1 MVRQLNFSKSRFKM
15 NMKIHYVFAVMLF
28 FSFALTSQAQKVGY
42 INSQELISQLPE
54 VKEANANIETL
65 KKQLQKKGQNMIA
78 SLQAKY
84 QSLQERQQSGDI
96 SPIQL
101 EQEAAK
107 LKEEETKIAQFEQS
121 SQEKIMTK
129 SQELLAPI
137 QDKINNAIKNVA
149 DEQGYDYIFD
159 ASMGMVL
166 YAAPETDVSSA
177 VKAKLGI

>member
-1 MVRQLNFSKSRFKM
+1 
-15 NMKIHYVFAVMLF
+15 
-28 FSFALTSQAQKVGY
+28 
-42 INSQELISQLPE
+42 
-54 VKEANANIETL
+54 
-65 KKQLQKKGQNMIA
+65 MIA